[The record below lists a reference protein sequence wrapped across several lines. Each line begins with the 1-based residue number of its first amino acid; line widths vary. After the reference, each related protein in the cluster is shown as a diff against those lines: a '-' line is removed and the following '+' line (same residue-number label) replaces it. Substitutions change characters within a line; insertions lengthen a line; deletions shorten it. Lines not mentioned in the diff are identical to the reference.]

1 MAIAHINIGSN
12 IGDRLALLGEAVAA
26 VEREL
31 CATAQVSAA
40 VESEP
45 WGFESPN
52 MFLNVGIN
60 VEVGDLAPLE
70 LLHRLQMAQRSVDD
84 SSHRKA
90 DGSYADRR
98 VDIDLIALGTAV
110 VDTTELTLPH
120 PRMAQRDFVL
130 RPMMELLP
138 EWRHPILGLTAGEM
152 LGRMQRGG

>member
-31 CATAQVSAA
+31 GVEAEVSAV

-45 WGFESPN
+45 WGFDSPN
-52 MFLNVGIN
+52 MFLNIGVN

-70 LLHRLQMAQRSVDD
+70 LLYRLQAAQRSVDD

-98 VDIDLIALGTAV
+98 VDIYLIALGEAV
-110 VDTTELTLPH
+110 VDTAELTLPH

-138 EWRHPILGLTAGEM
+138 EWRHPISGLTAGEM
-152 LGRMQRGG
+152 LGRVV

>member
-31 CATAQVSAA
+31 GAKAEVSAV

-45 WGFESPN
+45 WGFDSPN
-52 MFLNVGIN
+52 MFLNIGVN

-70 LLHRLQMAQRSVDD
+70 LLHHLQAAQRSVDD

-98 VDIDLIALGTAV
+98 VDIDLIALGAAV
-110 VDTTELTLPH
+110 VDTAELTLPH

-138 EWRHPILGLTAGEM
+138 EWRHPISGLTAGEM
-152 LGRMQRGG
+152 LGRVR

>member
-98 VDIDLIALGTAV
+98 VDIDLISLGTAV

-152 LGRMQRGG
+152 LGRMRRGG

>member
-31 CATAQVSAA
+31 GADAEVSAV

-45 WGFESPN
+45 WGFDSPN
-52 MFLNVGIN
+52 MFLNIGVN

-70 LLHRLQMAQRSVDD
+70 LLHRLQVAQQSVDD

-98 VDIDLIALGTAV
+98 VDIDLIALGAAV
-110 VDTTELTLPH
+110 VDTAELTLPH

-130 RPMMELLP
+130 RSMMELLP
-138 EWRHPILGLTAGEM
+138 EWRHPISGLTAGEM
-152 LGRMQRGG
+152 LGRVR

>member
-31 CATAQVSAA
+31 GVEAEVSAV

-45 WGFESPN
+45 WGFDSPN
-52 MFLNVGIN
+52 MFLNIGVN

-70 LLHRLQMAQRSVDD
+70 LLYRLQAAQRSVDD

-98 VDIDLIALGTAV
+98 VDIDLIALGEAV
-110 VDTTELTLPH
+110 VDTLPH

-138 EWRHPILGLTAGEM
+138 EWRHPISGLTAGEM
-152 LGRMQRGG
+152 LGRVV